1 MRRLL
6 VLLSVALV
14 LAALVVWA
22 FLPRPVGVELAQV
35 APRPLAVT
43 VEEEGQARIREVFT
57 VSAPISGQLHR
68 ISLHAG
74 DAVEADVSVV
84 ARISPAAPAL
94 LDARARAVAEAAE
107 AAAQAAVDLAR
118 AAVAQAEAE
127 RDYARTEAERA
138 QALFDRA
145 ALSRALLD
153 GALLRQ
159 RTAEAAVQSAAASL
173 AVRERELDSAR
184 AVLAVGTAS
193 GADTCCID
201 ITAPVSGQILRV
213 LSEDAQVVA
222 SGTPLLE
229 IGNPGNLEVEVELL
243 SRDATRV
250 HPGAA
255 ARITSWGG
263 EPIAAQVE
271 RVEPAASTKVSA
283 LGIEEQRVKV
293 VLGLS
298 GDPATWAALGHG
310 FRVIAQIEVW
320 RGEAV
325 PSLPVGALFRD
336 GSAWATFV
344 AEDGRARLRRI
355 TLGERNEDFVQVL
368 GGVAEGEMVILH
380 PGDTIADGTLVAPLA
395 AP

>member
-6 VLLSVALV
+6 ILLGSALALGAL
-14 LAALVVWA
+14 LAWA
-22 FLPRPVGVELAQV
+22 FWPRPVVVELSQV
-35 APRPLAVT
+35 APRTIEVT

-74 DAVEADVSVV
+74 DAVEAEVSVV

-94 LDARARAVAEAAE
+94 LDARARAMAEAAA

-127 RDYARTEAERA
+127 RDYARTEAERS

-153 GALLRQ
+153 SALLRQ
-159 RTAEAAVQSAAASL
+159 RTAEAAVQSARASL

-184 AVLAVGTAS
+184 AVLAVGAAAAS
-193 GADTCCID
+193 DTCCID

-250 HPGAA
+250 QPGAVA
-255 ARITSWGG
+255 QISGWGG
-263 EPIAAQVE
+263 DPIAAQVA
-271 RVEPAASTKVSA
+271 RVEPAATTKVSA

-293 VLGLS
+293 VLSLT
-298 GDPATWAALGHG
+298 GDPSSWAALGHG
-310 FRVIAQIEVW
+310 FRVIAHIRVW
-320 RGEAV
+320 QGENV
-325 PSLPVGALFRD
+325 LSLPVGALFRD
-336 GSAWATFV
+336 GSGWATFV
-344 AEDGRARLRRI
+344 AEGGRARLTPI
-355 TLGERNEDFVQVL
+355 SLGERNDDFVQVL
-368 GGVAEGEMVILH
+368 GGVSAGQEVIVH
-380 PGDTIADGTLVAPLA
+380 PSDMIADGTRLTPLTGG
-395 AP
+395 

>member
-6 VLLSVALV
+6 ILLGSALALGAL
-14 LAALVVWA
+14 LAWA
-22 FLPRPVGVELAQV
+22 FWPRPVVVELAQV
-35 APRPLAVT
+35 APRTIEVT

-74 DAVEADVSVV
+74 DAVEAEVSVV

-94 LDARARAVAEAAE
+94 LDARARAMAEAAA

-127 RDYARTEAERA
+127 RDYARTEAERS

-153 GALLRQ
+153 SALLRQ
-159 RTAEAAVQSAAASL
+159 RTAEAAVQSARASL

-184 AVLAVGTAS
+184 AVLAVGAAAAS
-193 GADTCCID
+193 DTCCID

-250 HPGAA
+250 QPGAVA
-255 ARITSWGG
+255 QISGWGG
-263 EPIAAQVE
+263 DPIAAQVA
-271 RVEPAASTKVSA
+271 RVEPAATTKVSA

-293 VLGLS
+293 VLSLT
-298 GDPATWAALGHG
+298 GDPSSWAALGHG
-310 FRVIAQIEVW
+310 FRVIAHIRVW
-320 RGEAV
+320 QGENV
-325 PSLPVGALFRD
+325 LSLPVGALFRD
-336 GSAWATFV
+336 GSGWATFV
-344 AEDGRARLRRI
+344 AEGGRARLTPI
-355 TLGERNEDFVQVL
+355 SLGERNDDFVQVL
-368 GGVAEGEMVILH
+368 GGVSAGQEVIVH
-380 PGDTIADGTLVAPLA
+380 PSDMIADGTRLTPLTGG
-395 AP
+395 